1 MATAT
6 PGSSSINK
14 FSKALQEVYKM
25 RSVRPISLLLLL
37 LAPLVFAT
45 TAAQAA
51 IETAAEHAVIMDGES
66 GQILWSKNADTP
78 SPPASMSKLM
88 TLELLFQRL
97 KDGRVKLTETFP
109 VSQRAWSTQGSKG
122 FAALGARIP
131 VETLIRGIIIASAN
145 DMCVVVAES
154 LGGSVESFAD
164 MMNARAKQLGLTQ
177 SHFVNPNGLPD
188 PPGQMM
194 SVVDLAK
201 LARHLIYDYPQY
213 YHYFSERSF
222 TMDVGNGHSITQQ
235 NRDSVLDM
243 FPGTD
248 GLKTGHTDAAGY
260 GITVSAVQNGQRLV
274 LVLNGLRYPQLDK
287 MTPAAQDWHGVRLR
301 GEEAARMLGIAFRE
315 FRHYQLFKPGD
326 VVGQAEVWQGSN
338 NTVPLVV
345 SGNVGV
351 TMQVESRA
359 GMKVVV
365 DYDGPVQAPI
375 AKGQQIGVIKV
386 TAPDFPGM
394 ETPLYA
400 ANSVSGAGLFGRMYL
415 GLHALIFGHSG
426 Q

>member
-1 MATAT
+1 MRFIRPFHLLSVAVAALFCATAT
-6 PGSSSINK
+6 
-14 FSKALQEVYKM
+14 A
-25 RSVRPISLLLLL
+25 R
-37 LAPLVFAT
+37 
-45 TAAQAA
+45 AA
-51 IETAAEHAVIMDGES
+51 IETAAEHAIIMDGET
-66 GQILWSKNADTP
+66 GQILWQKDAYTP

-97 KDGRVKLTETFP
+97 KDGRVKLSDTFP
-109 VSQRAWSTQGSKG
+109 VSQRAWSTGGSKG
-122 FAALGARIP
+122 FAALGAHIP

-154 LGGSVESFAD
+154 LGGSVEAFAD

-177 SHFVNPNGLPD
+177 SHFVNPDGLPD

-194 SVVDLAK
+194 AVADLAK
-201 LARHLIYDYPQY
+201 LARHLVRDYPEY
-213 YHYFSERSF
+213 YHFFSERSF

-243 FPGTD
+243 YPGTD

-315 FRHYQLFKPGD
+315 FRRYPLFKPGD
-326 VVGQAEVWQGSN
+326 VVGSAQVWQGMTDS
-338 NTVPLVV
+338 VPVEVRDPL
-345 SGNVGV
+345 NV
-351 TMQVESRA
+351 TMQVESRQ
-359 GMKVVV
+359 GMKVTLR
-365 DYDGPVQAPI
+365 YDGPVQAPI
-375 AKGQQIGVIKV
+375 AKGQQIGVLNIS
-386 TAPDFPGM
+386 APDFPGAQV
-394 ETPLYA
+394 PVYA
-400 ANSVSGAGLFGRMYL
+400 ANSVPGTGIFGRIFL
-415 GLHALIFGHSG
+415 GLRALIFGHQG
-426 Q
+426 A